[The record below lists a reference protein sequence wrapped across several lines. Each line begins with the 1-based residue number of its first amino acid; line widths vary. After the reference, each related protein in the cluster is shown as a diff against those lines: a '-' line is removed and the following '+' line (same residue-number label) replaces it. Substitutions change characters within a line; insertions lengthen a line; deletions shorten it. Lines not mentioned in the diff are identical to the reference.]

1 MRRRSS
7 VSVSGPLAEFA
18 VGFAVRLAELGYA
31 RRSVEAQLR
40 LMKHLSEWL
49 GTEGLAVGDLTNEVV
64 VRFVAARRARY
75 SHLRSERALVP
86 LLAVLRARG
95 VAPPAVIPAVG
106 PVEFL
111 LGRFGRYLTTQR
123 GLAPATV
130 SSYLSQARAFL
141 TWQRGLRD
149 VRWESLRAAQI
160 DRFIVA
166 RAAGQRP
173 RSVQVGLTAVRAL
186 LRWMFLEGMAPC
198 ELADMIGSV
207 ATWTPTALP
216 KALTLGQIDQ
226 LRAGLSADPVARCR
240 DEAMLALMWRMGLRA
255 GEVASLCLD
264 DIDWRHGVVLVHGKG
279 GVCEQ
284 VPLPVDVG
292 ELVVGYLQRAR
303 PAASPHRQ
311 VFLMVDAPHD
321 RLAASAVSSVA
332 ARAAARGGV
341 PGRCAAHRLRHTA
354 ACRVL
359 AGGGGLVEAGQ
370 LLRHA
375 SAAATAVYARCDLAA
390 LAALAALARP
400 WPTPAVMS
408 R

>member
-18 VGFAVRLAELGYA
+18 VGFTVRLAELGYA
-31 RRSVEAQLR
+31 AVSVEGQLR

-49 GTEGLAVGDLTNEVV
+49 GAEGLAVGDLTNEVV

-75 SHLRSERALVP
+75 CNFRSERALVP
-86 LLAVLRARG
+86 LLAFLRDQGA
-95 VAPPAVIPAVG
+95 APPAVIPAAE
-106 PVEFL
+106 PVEVL
-111 LGRFGRYLTTQR
+111 LGRFGQYLTRQR
-123 GLAPATV
+123 GLAPSTV
-130 SSYLSQARAFL
+130 SSYLSQAWAFL
-141 TWQRGLRD
+141 TWHSGLRD
-149 VRWESLRAAQI
+149 ARWESLTTAQI

-186 LRWMFLEGMAPC
+186 LRWMFLDGMVPSG
-198 ELADMIGSV
+198 LADMIGPV
-207 ATWTPTALP
+207 ATWTPTAPP
-216 KALTLGQIDQ
+216 KALTPGQIDD
-226 LRAGLSADPVARCR
+226 LRAGLSADPAARCR
-240 DEAMLALMWRMGLRA
+240 DEAMLALMWRTGLRA

-292 ELVVGYLQRAR
+292 ELVVGYLQGAR
-303 PAASPHRQ
+303 PAGSPHRQ
-311 VFLMVDAPHD
+311 VFLMVDAPHH
-321 RLAASAVSSVA
+321 RLTAGAVSSVA

-341 PGRCAAHRLRHTA
+341 PGPCAAHRLRHTA

-375 SAAATAVYARCDLAA
+375 TAAATAVYARCDLTA
-390 LAALAALARP
+390 LAVVARP